1 MPDRKP
7 EALPPET
14 EQKENTMQLSPET
27 RSILRQYKTL
37 INERRRESGLSPVTT
52 AKVLDEIC
60 ESATRQCAVYLCGHF
75 ILQGGQGDGK

>member
-37 INERRRESGLSPVTT
+37 INERRRES
-52 AKVLDEIC
+52 D
-60 ESATRQCAVYLCGHF
+60 SAP
-75 ILQGGQGDGK
+75 